1 MVKILV
7 VGLSK
12 TDAGKTTVAQAALHA
27 LRDLGE
33 KPCGFK
39 PKAGNNIWY
48 DFDVV
53 KESLAQGRLYGK
65 DAKLLRQ
72 ASQTDLTEE
81 TITPVHRLW
90 AEPPTEFRSRV
101 MELPFFILDRV
112 TLSGEQPRTVV
123 SVNKTLPF
131 EHGAETLLGQLYV
144 NAEEVLPIS
153 TLKDLRMFEHRFFEQ
168 AIALA
173 HRAITKR
180 YDSLVYESYA
190 DIALPWL
197 EITVLDLVLGVEPG
211 RVAAY
216 DPHKWLD
223 ACGLSREIHRDV
235 EISTA
240 SILPL
245 MKPLASHRVPPVMRD
260 GVQQELEPRIHS
272 LLTQTL
278 PR

>member
-12 TDAGKTTVAQAALHA
+12 TDAGKTTVAQAALHV

-39 PKAGNNIWY
+39 PKAGNNVWY

-53 KESLAQGRLYGK
+53 SESLTEGRLYGK

-72 ASQTDLTEE
+72 ASQTDLNEE

-90 AEPPTEFRSRV
+90 AEPPGEFRNRAT
-101 MELPFFILDRV
+101 ELPFFILDRV
-112 TLSGEQPRTVV
+112 TISGEQPKTVV

-131 EHGAETLLGQLYV
+131 EHGAETLLEQLYV
-144 NAEEVLPIS
+144 NAEEVLPIFS
-153 TLKDLRMFEHRFFEQ
+153 PKDLRIFEHRFFGQ

-173 HRAITKR
+173 HRTITKR

-197 EITVLDLVLGVEPG
+197 GITDLDIVLGVEPG
-211 RVAAY
+211 RIIAY
-216 DPHKWLD
+216 DPPKWLE
-223 ACGLSREIHRDV
+223 ACGLSREIRQDM

-245 MKPLASHRVPPVMRD
+245 MKPLTSQRVPPAMHD
-260 GVQQELEPRIHS
+260 NVQQVLEPRVHA
-272 LLTQTL
+272 LLTQAL
-278 PR
+278 S